1 MEATSNAPATAPEKA
16 SVFEDFIDIFASPA
30 KVFAR
35 RANGS
40 FGMQLLIVSVIAAL
54 FFFAGRSVM
63 SQIFDAEF
71 SRRAAEAMAK
81 NPRITQD
88 MMNSQRNVME
98 KMTTFG
104 AYVATPI
111 IVLVMG
117 VLLWLS
123 AMIAQAKI
131 RYAQAATI
139 ITLAWVPRLVGS
151 VITTLLI
158 VLTDTSN
165 ITSPAQLTFS
175 PARFM
180 NPDTGNQ
187 KLIAIL
193 GNFDVFT
200 LWYTVL
206 IGIGVSVMAK
216 VPRSKGYIAA
226 AVLFI
231 ITMLP
236 AFFR

>member
-1 MEATSNAPATAPEKA
+1 MEATSNAPSAAPEKA

-35 RANGS
+35 REKGD
-40 FGMQLLIVSVIAAL
+40 FGMQLLIVSIIAAL

-88 MMNSQRNVME
+88 MMNSQRAMME
-98 KMTTFG
+98 KISSFG
-104 AYVATPI
+104 AYIATPI
-111 IVLVMG
+111 MILVMG
-117 VLLWLS
+117 LLLWLS
-123 AMIAQAKI
+123 AMISQAKI

-139 ITLAWVPRLVGS
+139 ITLAWIPRLVGS

-165 ITSPAQLTFS
+165 ITSPAQLSFS

-180 NPDTGNQ
+180 NPDTANQ
-187 KLIAIL
+187 KLLAIL
-193 GNFDVFT
+193 GNFDLFT
-200 LWYTVL
+200 LWYAVL

-216 VPRSKGYIAA
+216 VPRSKGYIAS